1 MIFILMKCYVFC
13 WLLID
18 GCTVYSWG
26 ELFDIC
32 TYYFFTEPSVE
43 ETLPAQCENLGSGW
57 NMGRWFI
64 CKWMPLEILLKSNSG
79 VGWHVHFYFRKMWRK
94 QKKNL
99 HTFLEVWLWD
109 FLKTLYTIAFSLWT
123 IIIIMNAFISFFM
136 KVEHYSHN

>member
-79 VGWHVHFYFRKMWRK
+79 VGWHVHFYFRKMW
-94 QKKNL
+94 KKKKKFTHFSRGLTLGLSKNFIYYC
-99 HTFLEVWLWD
+99 FLTMNNNYYYECIHKL
-109 FLKTLYTIAFSLWT
+109 FHESGTLLS
-123 IIIIMNAFISFFM
+123 
-136 KVEHYSHN
+136 